1 MESYN
6 ISCKKTVGAT
16 KHFLSAYWIIMLLN
30 NLDKSK
36 LSGGL
41 ILVSVAFKQCL
52 SQVSRHL
59 KIYICQHNKL
69 GLDK

>member
-1 MESYN
+1 
-6 ISCKKTVGAT
+6 
-16 KHFLSAYWIIMLLN
+16 MLLN

-41 ILVSVAFKQCL
+41 ILVSVPFKQCL